1 MTPRTADDSV
11 LHDPAGLAALAPTGF
26 TVGTATSA
34 FPTEGAIRDG
44 GREPSNWDAFMVQDE
59 RIADGSDASVAAD
72 AYGRIGEDVRLLRE
86 LGVDAHRFSFGW
98 SRLQPGGRGGAN
110 RQAVAHYDRLID
122 DLLAAG
128 IRPHATL
135 HHFDMP
141 EPLQAAGGWLNR
153 DTASRLAD
161 YAFLAGEAFG
171 DRIDSWTTI
180 TDPATVMLR
189 GYATGLDAPGSRLG
203 FGALKAAHLQLLGH
217 GRAVEALRAAGVTG
231 GVGIANLH
239 RPVEPATD
247 RRRDELTAE
256 LYDVVHN
263 RLFADPILLGR
274 YPEWPEELRHLASG
288 EGTGSGSTSGAG
300 SRSGSRLG
308 SGQGPASSSRFD
320 FDEIDPADLEA
331 ISRPIDFWG
340 LDYAGPARVRAG
352 AGTDPLPFAFD
363 PWPEFPATS
372 SGEPS
377 APGYLAV
384 ALRELGDR
392 YGDRLPPVHVAA
404 IGASHTDVVQRDGSI
419 DDAAR
424 AVHLGEHLAVA
435 FAGAAGVDVSAAF
448 LAPLVD
454 GWEWTAGF
462 GQPRGL
468 VHVHRET
475 QDRTP
480 KRSYRWLQSVLGH
493 R

>member
-1 MTPRTADDSV
+1 MTRRTADESV
-11 LHDPAGLAALAPTGF
+11 LHDPAGLAALAPAGF

-44 GREPSNWDAFMVQDE
+44 GREPSNWDVFMAQDE
-59 RIADGSDASVAAD
+59 RISDGSDASIAAD
-72 AYGRIGEDVRLLRE
+72 AYGRVGGDVRLLRE

-98 SRLQPGGRGGAN
+98 SRLQPGGRGGPN
-110 RQAVAHYDRLID
+110 RQAVAHYDRLVD
-122 DLLAAG
+122 ELLAAG

-135 HHFDMP
+135 HHFDLP
-141 EPLQAAGGWLNR
+141 EPLQVAGGWLNR

-171 DRIDSWTTI
+171 DRIASWTTI

-203 FGALKAAHLQLLGH
+203 FGALSTAHLQLLGH
-217 GRAVEALRAAGVTG
+217 GLAVEALRAAGVSG

-247 RRRDELTAE
+247 RRRDELAAE
-256 LYDVVHN
+256 LFDVVHN

-274 YPEWPEELRHLASG
+274 YPEWPEELRHLATGAES
-288 EGTGSGSTSGAG
+288 GSG
-300 SRSGSRLG
+300 
-308 SGQGPASSSRFD
+308 FN
-320 FDEIDPADLEA
+320 FDEIEPADLAA

-340 LDYAGPARVRAG
+340 LGYAGPARVRAG
-352 AGTDPLPFAFD
+352 ARTDPLPFAFD
-363 PWPEFPATS
+363 PWPEFPETS

-377 APGYLAV
+377 APEYLAV
-384 ALRELGDR
+384 ALRELGER
-392 YGDRLPPVHVAA
+392 YGESLPAVHVAA
-404 IGASHTDVVQRDGSI
+404 IGASYTDIVLRDGSI

-424 AVHLGEHLAVA
+424 AVYLGEHLAVA
-435 FAGAAGVDVSAAF
+435 FGGVAGVDVRAAF
-448 LAPLVD
+448 LQPLVD

-468 VHVHRET
+468 VHVNRET